1 MRIYYLAGVIL
12 SISTILTACGD
23 PPPIT
28 CTISTNAER
37 KKGIEKTAEF
47 VSGTNCDDVRK
58 LAEEGKPLVGLV
70 NPNLQPNAAK
80 PTETPAP
87 EAFKAPFVTG
97 QSTQALIPTTDKKA
111 RTQELEQKLGVKS
124 TQLRDPFTSTIINPV
139 PNLEAILAKPK
150 APPNLRRA
158 VVVRTT
164 SKRIA
169 TVVPPDT
176 SAADSVL
183 VTGIVEISG
192 TTYAIVSGGNEPN
205 ARYVRG
211 GQTIGNGKVL
221 VKRIDTN
228 AEPPIVVLQQNGVEV
243 SRPVGAPS
251 VVASTTTTSNQPP
264 TNASQPNA
272 LPPSAIPPL
281 TR

>member
-12 SISTILTACGD
+12 SISAILTACGD

-28 CTISTNAER
+28 CTISTNEER

-47 VSGTNCDDVRK
+47 VAGTNCDDVRK

-70 NPNLQPNAAK
+70 NPNLQPAAAK

-111 RTQELEQKLGVKS
+111 RTQQLEQGLGGKS

-139 PNLEAILAKPK
+139 PKLEALLAKPK

-164 SKRIA
+164 SNRTNIA
-169 TVVPPDT
+169 PPDT
-176 SAADSVL
+176 STADSIL
-183 VTGIVEISG
+183 VTGIIEMSG
-192 TTYAIVSGGNEPN
+192 TTYAIVSGGDEPA
-205 ARYVRG
+205 ARYVRS
-211 GQTIGNGKVL
+211 GQSIGNGRVL

-251 VVASTTTTSNQPP
+251 VADATAAANSTQP
-264 TNASQPNA
+264 NASQPNA

-281 TR
+281 TP